1 MVTQKQTHQ
10 SLQVLMNGYPIGTL
24 KKTTKDSLNFTYA
37 QSWLETS
44 GARPLSLSL
53 PLLDTPFKN
62 QHVQH
67 FFDNLLPDNSKIRAR
82 IQAKFK
88 TKSNHTF
95 DLLKALGK
103 ECPGAL
109 QLFPGRIPVFHKKIR
124 FEKLTEKDIAHRLY
138 DMRNHPLGMTPSLDT
153 FCFTLSGSKEK
164 AAFLYYEDTWARPR
178 DKTPTSHILK
188 LSKTPDNALE
198 NEWLCLK
205 IAEAFGLPVAHA
217 HLLHFEEIQALAVK
231 RFDRKYAQDKSWLMR
246 LPTEDLCQALGVPAH
261 SKYVKDGG
269 PNLKTIMRF
278 LLGSSNPIHDRDVFY
293 CSQVLFWLL
302 AATDGHAK
310 NFSIFIQPEGKYH
323 LTPLYDI
330 TSSYPLIAR
339 NQMQP
344 DAIQMAMPL
353 HTQKPHIIW
362 KNVRREHFFE
372 TAKNIHY
379 SVERA
384 EAILEDMLARVDTVI
399 THVETH
405 LPLHFPKSVSQPIFE
420 GMRFMKRQL
429 SQTPLKTTPTTTR
442 ASVWPQA
449 QYHPQ

>member
-1 MVTQKQTHQ
+1 MVNQTQTHQ
-10 SLQVLMNGYPIGTL
+10 SLQALMNGYPIGTL
-24 KKTTKDSLNFTYA
+24 KKTTKNALNFTYA
-37 QSWLETS
+37 KSWLDTP

-53 PLLDTPFKN
+53 PLLDKPFKTE
-62 QHVQH
+62 QVQH

-82 IQAKFK
+82 IQAQFK
-88 TKSNHTF
+88 TKSSHTF
-95 DLLKALGK
+95 NLLKALGK

-109 QLFPGRIPVFHKKIR
+109 QLFPGRIPAFHKKIR
-124 FEKLTEKDIAHRLY
+124 FEKLTEKDIAKRL
-138 DMRNHPLGMTPSLDT
+138 RNMQHHPLGMTPSLDT

-164 AAFLYYEDTWARPR
+164 AAFLYHEDTWARPR

-188 LSKTPDNALE
+188 LSHTTGSSLE

-217 HLLHFEEIQALAVK
+217 HLLHFEDIQALAVK
-231 RFDRKYAQDKSWLMR
+231 RFDRKYAHDKSWLMR
-246 LPTEDLCQALGVPAH
+246 LPTEDLCQALGVPAYA
-261 SKYVKDGG
+261 KYAKNRG
-269 PNLKTIMRF
+269 PNIKAIMRF

-293 CSQVLFWLL
+293 CSQILFWLL

-330 TSSYPLIAR
+330 TSSYPLMAQ
-339 NQMQP
+339 NQIHP

-353 HTQKPHIIW
+353 HTKVPLVTW
-362 KNVRREHFFE
+362 KNVRHHHFLE
-372 TAKNIHY
+372 TAKHIHY

-384 EAILEDMLARVDTVI
+384 EAILDDMLARVDTVI
-399 THVETH
+399 AQVEAH
-405 LPLHFPKSVSQPIFE
+405 LPLHFPKSVSEPIFE

-429 SQTPLKTTPTTTR
+429 SQPHFKTTSATTHTS
-442 ASVWPQA
+442 A
-449 QYHPQ
+449 